1 MVAGVGPGKAYDT
14 SDKDYGI
21 VPMPGIISFSVKNKN
36 RGSIREANIKIK
48 ANSKRQFEIIDEI
61 YLRLGYDMI
70 IEWGWNQYVHNGKV
84 ERMGTTIIE
93 EQWFGKEDVDYLYWL
108 PELEMMRKRYHG
120 NYDGFYGKV
129 SNFKWNFEKDGSYS
143 IDIKLI
149 SHGDVIESLRTVPPH
164 NAFGGGSRMAID
176 KYMATV
182 FADPNIC
189 LYTDKEAP
197 GMSFSLEPRIGE
209 DGKETDTDFPYELK
223 LTEVKDRISEYI
235 FNLSLIA
242 YGLNTESI
250 NKQKS
255 LSLWKVI
262 AGAAAVA
269 LITFA
274 TGGTG
279 LILLLGAGAA
289 GGLVTA
295 TTDWAYNEESVRM
308 VIKDKYEKGK
318 GKKWSTI
325 LNNADNG
332 YQTQPITFGNGPKI
346 GRYVGQTFIGGK
358 NPLFLNSTKT
368 PYEEQINHDAFFLWY
383 APKDSD
389 PDDSKTTAFDPRDM
403 TAYTRFGHLLET
415 INNSGVAHNKETGN
429 GICHILT
436 DVIPMYIPPHD
447 KHLTLSYRPSRFIL
461 HNPSHKF
468 NILKEEFDSDGNS
481 KPIIVDVTSNPMLHA
496 KNAYY
501 GLNKAIKE
509 GAGVPYLDARNIYI
523 SNSYI
528 FDKIPITSN
537 DNNET
542 KIDLHGF
549 LKSIC
554 TDINEALGSINNL
567 EPIIDELTN
576 DVRITD
582 STNYPGKKKLLNY
595 LNLPVPNDD
604 EEARFQIFGY
614 RGSGT
619 KTYAGFVRDAGI
631 STKITKEIAAM
642 ITIGA
647 TAKGSSP
654 NIDATAFSRF
664 NAGKINRFAKTF
676 VAKTPK
682 KTPKERKEEAIA
694 EMLRSSINRTIHE
707 GGSAEDLQK
716 EREELNKYCKKN
728 GIKSPELNL
737 TFTEKFLLSL
747 GEKPAAAYGFD
758 EMADGFFTK
767 DSNADAMNKPVTGK
781 ERATDTINPFDAGA
795 VDNPFTPLMREDS
808 SLEGKNVRT
817 MATLYSQM
825 EAIRYKQAKSGS
837 PSVGFIPFEMSLT
850 LDGISGIKIYS
861 GIRTNTE
868 FLPHN
873 SPETLEFITKGVDH
887 DISGNDWTTKITT
900 IACPKT
906 IEELPEITNKTNI
919 GSDSAGSGAY
929 RKPPGSGES
938 GDLSNVDSVS
948 SQTIEEAQIKD
959 DAATYDRLRASI
971 IEGDFYYAGKA
982 STTKKVQEVKGIW
995 DDEGPN
1001 LIAIR
1006 NNSKNS
1012 AGQVI
1017 SETFTN
1023 KHEDILI
1030 IAYKLNGEKR
1040 VYYCTGSTN
1049 PGLAKD
1055 SSFNR
1060 WYFPQQTKDYC
1071 RIDQFLRI
1079 KDKKVIG
1086 TNGVAMIFGVY
1097 GGDNYIYQ
1105 SVESVS
1111 KVKVGKDFN
1120 YKSPNKPR
1128 HSRGM
1133 HIHHGYGN
1141 ALSRNT
1147 IGPYSKGC
1155 FNFQNY
1161 QGQAGW
1167 FQTLHKITQGS
1178 KMLGNQGATFVCN
1191 KTILSK
1197 GRTPWARKSGNQP
1210 WGKFSNAK
1218 DQYNCHMMLLSQLK
1232 KPSTPTPT
1240 PAPAPAPNPADN
1252 MNINKA
1258 I

>member
-1 MVAGVGPGKAYDT
+1 
-14 SDKDYGI
+14 
-21 VPMPGIISFSVKNKN
+21 
-36 RGSIREANIKIK
+36 
-48 ANSKRQFEIIDEI
+48 
-61 YLRLGYDMI
+61 MI

-84 ERMGTTIIE
+84 EKMGTTIIE
-93 EQWFGKEDVDYLYWL
+93 EQWFGREDVDYLYWL
-108 PELEMMRKRYHG
+108 PEIEMVRERYHG

-164 NAFGGGSRMAID
+164 NAFGGGSRIGID
-176 KYMATV
+176 QYMATV
-182 FADPNIC
+182 FADPNIQ
-189 LYTDKEAP
+189 LYTGGKSP
-197 GMSFSLEPRIGE
+197 GIAFGREPRIQE
-209 DGKETDTDFPYELK
+209 DGKETEDNFPYELK

-250 NKQKS
+250 NKQKKIS
-255 LSLWKVI
+255 YWKVFF
-262 AGAAAVA
+262 AGLAVA
-269 LITFA
+269 AITFA
-274 TGGTG
+274 TAGSG
-279 LILLLGAGAA
+279 LFLLVGAGAA
-289 GGLVTA
+289 GGLLSA
-295 TTDWAYNEESVRM
+295 TTDWVYTKENVRM
-308 VIKDKYEKGK
+308 AIKDKYSDGK
-318 GKKWSTI
+318 GEKWSTL

-346 GRYVGQTFIGGK
+346 GRYVGQTIIGGK
-358 NPLFLNSTKT
+358 NPYFENSTKT
-368 PYEEQINHDAFFLWY
+368 PYEEETNHDAFFTWY
-383 APKDSD
+383 APIDQD
-389 PDDSKTTAFDPRDM
+389 PEDGVTEPFDPRDM
-403 TAYTRFGHLLET
+403 TAYTRFGHLIEV

-496 KNAYY
+496 KNAYC

-523 SNSYI
+523 RNSYI

-549 LKSIC
+549 LKTIC

-567 EPIIDELTN
+567 EPVIDELTN

-595 LNLPVPNDD
+595 LNLPVPDDD

-676 VAKTPK
+676 VEKVPK
-682 KTPKERKEEAIA
+682 KSTKERLEEAAA
-694 EMLRSSINRTIHE
+694 ERLRSAINRTIHG
-707 GGSAEDLQK
+707 GGSAEELQK
-716 EREELNKYCKKN
+716 EREKLNKACKKN

-758 EMADGFFTK
+758 EMADGFFSK
-767 DSNADAMNKPVTGK
+767 DANAEAMNKPVTGE
-781 ERATDTINPFDAGA
+781 ERAVDTANPFDAGK
-795 VDNPFTPLMREDS
+795 VVSPFTPLMRADS
-808 SLEGKNVRT
+808 ELEGKNVRS
-817 MATLYSQM
+817 MATIYAQI

-873 SPETLEFITKGVDH
+873 YPETLEFITKGVDH

-906 IEELPEITNKTNI
+906 VEELPEITNKTNI
-919 GSDSAGSGAY
+919 GSESAGTGAY
-929 RKPPGSGES
+929 RKPPGES
-938 GDLSNVDSVS
+938 GGSTSIEVAASVA
-948 SQTIEEAQIKD
+948 SQTIEESQIKD

-971 IEGDFYYAGKA
+971 VEGDFAYAGEKRE
-982 STTKKVQEVKGIW
+982 SKTVKGIW

-1006 NNSKNS
+1006 NNSKFNES
-1012 AGQVI
+1012 QAI
-1017 SETFTN
+1017 SETYTN

-1040 VYYCTGSTN
+1040 VFSCPGSTN
-1049 PGLAKD
+1049 PGAAQ
-1055 SSFNR
+1055 FNR

-1071 RIDQFLRI
+1071 RISSYKGGAALVFGKR
-1079 KDKKVIG
+1079 G
-1086 TNGVAMIFGVY
+1086 TW
-1097 GGDNYIYQ
+1097 YIYQ
-1105 SVESVS
+1105 KVASVS
-1111 KVKVGKDFN
+1111 GVRKNKNYNYTDKKDI
-1120 YKSPNKPR
+1120 R
-1128 HSRGM
+1128 GTAGM
-1133 HIHHGYGN
+1133 HVHYGYGFEGN
-1141 ALSRNT
+1141 KYSNSR
-1147 IGPYSKGC
+1147 ISGYSQGC
-1155 FNFQNY
+1155 LNFQNY
-1161 QGQAGW
+1161 QGQAGF
-1167 FQTLHKITQGS
+1167 FQTLHKIKDG
-1178 KMLGNQGATFVCN
+1178 KKLKGNNGNTFVCN
-1191 KTILSK
+1191 SSPGSGINTWSK
-1197 GRTPWARKSGNQP
+1197 ESRNKP
-1210 WGKFSNAK
+1210 WGKVSSALK
-1218 DQYNCHMMLLSQLK
+1218 QYNFHFMLLSQLK
-1232 KPSTPTPT
+1232 KPSIPIPKPTPT
-1240 PAPAPAPNPADN
+1240 PPPNPGPPPLPP
-1252 MNINKA
+1252 NK